1 MDHDAFIELVE
12 QAAHVDRETAE
23 RAARA
28 TLQTLGERI
37 AMGEAR
43 DLALQVP
50 PEVSPW
56 IATTTD
62 AEGFGVDEF
71 VRRVAEREGVDPDTA
86 ERHVT
91 GVFTALGQTVSFDE
105 IDDTV
110 AQLPT
115 EFRRLMPRWPAS
127 PAGNVVRGTYRP

>member
-1 MDHDAFIELVE
+1 MEYDGFIELVE
-12 QAAHVDRETAE
+12 QAAHVDRDTAE
-23 RAARA
+23 QAARA

-43 DLALQVP
+43 DLALQGP

-56 IATTTD
+56 IATTTG

-71 VRRVAEREGVDPDTA
+71 VRRVAAREGVAPDIA
-86 ERHVT
+86 ERHAT

-110 AQLPT
+110 AELPT
-115 EFRRLMPRWPAS
+115 EFKRLMPRWPAG